1 MTRNLRLIIS
11 TLPVL
16 VAPFKLESF
25 QNISQ
30 PRLDEL
36 LDTRNLR
43 SGVLANFSYELLSN
57 LQLLSIFPFLSDH
70 LNWK

>member
-11 TLPVL
+11 TLSVL

-25 QNISQ
+25 QNINQS
-30 PRLDEL
+30 RLDEL